1 MMEAKGSHMFIGA
14 IGPSNMTYFY
24 FFDGVS
30 MVTTQLPNFIVQNA
44 RWLNTQATNTITT
57 GAYMTY
63 SDS

>member
-1 MMEAKGSHMFIGA
+1 MMDAKGGHMFIGA

-30 MVTTQLPNFIVQNA
+30 MITSQIPTFIIKDA
-44 RWLNTQATNTITT
+44 LWLYTLATNTITT
-57 GAYMTY
+57 GSYITY